1 MQVSATSP
9 KKRGW
14 ILADLSNRY
23 QGSVIKTM
31 AISKT
36 SLEEPLNL
44 TSEQVDFYQTHG
56 FIRLKDVLDAET
68 LAHYN
73 NCITDAVR
81 AWTPEKFLQQLRND
95 CGPVLADKLSPY
107 LLSAKN
113 QAATDTY
120 GRAFTQRMNLW
131 RTHPEIERLVRSR
144 RLAKLAADLMQVDG
158 VRLYHD
164 QALFKEAHGGF
175 TPWHVDQFYWPLSNN
190 NTITLWIPLQAVS
203 ADMGPLAF
211 AAGSHKA
218 MPEQAADLA
227 ISDQSEQML
236 ASLMRDFDY
245 VDVPFD
251 LGEVSFHNG
260 WTCHRADGNQSDKT
274 RAAFTLIYM
283 QDGIRMGAVDHRN
296 HVMDA
301 QMWLPGIH
309 SGERAASPINP
320 VLFSRNADF

>member
-1 MQVSATSP
+1 
-9 KKRGW
+9 
-14 ILADLSNRY
+14 
-23 QGSVIKTM
+23 M

-36 SLEEPLNL
+36 PLDETL
-44 TSEQVDFYQTHG
+44 TLNSEQLDFYQSHG
-56 FIRLKDVLDAET
+56 FIRLKDVLDGET
-68 LAHYN
+68 LMHYSSL
-73 NCITDAVR
+73 ITDAVR
-81 AWTPEKFLQQLRND
+81 TWTPEKFLAQLRRD
-95 CGPVLADKLSPY
+95 CGPALAETLTPY
-107 LLSAKN
+107 LLSVKN

-131 RTHPEIERLVRSR
+131 RDHPEIKELVRSK

-164 QALFKEAHGGF
+164 QALFKEAHGGY

-218 MPEQAADLA
+218 MPEQAAELA
-227 ISDQSEQML
+227 ISDKSEQML
-236 ASLMRDFDY
+236 DTLMQEFDY
-245 VDVPFD
+245 IDAPFD
-251 LGEVSFHNG
+251 LGEVSFHSG
-260 WTCHRADGNQSDKT
+260 WTCHRADGNTSNQT

-283 QDGIRMGAVDHRN
+283 QDGIRMSSVKHRN
-296 HVMDA
+296 HAMDA

-309 SGERAASPINP
+309 SGEIAASPINP
-320 VLFSRNADF
+320 VLFSRTADH